1 MVGGLNRENLNS
13 GAGAPDGRVGAR
25 PPDFHER
32 TGGRRV
38 MTQTSLH
45 KTPNHARFELPEC
58 DLGIST
64 PFLTSR
70 TTGDSFIHRRLCRP

>member
-32 TGGRRV
+32 TGGRRA

-45 KTPNHARFELPEC
+45 KNVRASSYPNAT
-58 DLGIST
+58 LGSQR
-64 PFLTSR
+64 PF
-70 TTGDSFIHRRLCRP
+70 

>member
-45 KTPNHARFELPEC
+45 KTPNHARASSYPNPTLE
-58 DLGIST
+58 SQR
-64 PFLTSR
+64 PF
-70 TTGDSFIHRRLCRP
+70 